1 MTDLSRVESVDEAVK
16 IDTDLDPQICME
28 DYLVKEIT
36 IPMYY
41 LCIESKR
48 LFFVY
53 KLFLFLFFSGL
64 GMEICVQAVTFW

>member
-16 IDTDLDPQICME
+16 IDTDLDPQICIE

-36 IPMYY
+36 IPMFS

-48 LFFVY
+48 LLFVY
-53 KLFLFLFFSGL
+53 KLSLLFLFLFFSGS
-64 GMEICVQAVTFW
+64 GK